1 MGYFLQERSDQICD
15 IGGAREGWAE
25 DYAETH
31 PGSALGHVPVTR
43 DGHSVGYDLDFA
55 RGDRLLREAI
65 AAADEASGHASGRI
79 QRFIAPAQVDTCSE
93 GQIREAA
100 RATAGSRS
108 RSMRPGPSSSFRK
121 P

>member
-1 MGYFLQERSDQICD
+1 MGRGLRRN
-15 IGGAREGWAE
+15 G
-25 DYAETH
+25 H

-79 QRFIAPAQVDTCSE
+79 QGFIAPAQVDTCSE